1 MYSKACFRDAR
12 VSFARRVYV
21 AAVDAY
27 ARLPSL
33 ILLPLAVKPL
43 NTGRGTSP
51 PPPRRRRR
59 RRFAGRRG
67 GAPSVAAAAAVL
79 PTDRSARIFRSR
91 RKGYGVIRRH
101 IAPL

>member
-12 VSFARRVYV
+12 VSLARRVYV

-43 NTGRGTSP
+43 NTGRGTSRC
-51 PPPRRRRR
+51 RRRRR
-59 RRFAGRRG
+59 PLLLQRG
-67 GAPSVAAAAAVL
+67 GAPSVAAAAL
-79 PTDRSARIFRSR
+79 FTDRSAA
-91 RKGYGVIRRH
+91 H
-101 IAPL
+101 LP